1 MAQQKDTKRGTWFF
15 HGSCKDILGKTVRYC
30 RRGFKTKKEAKEAEH
45 LFRLQMEESGP
56 TITLNELR
64 DLYQLNAGALSV
76 KDSTL
81 VTDRSTYDCH
91 IKADL
96 GELSLKAFTVPFLD
110 KWRTKLA
117 NTKKPDGSA
126 YAPATINKVMEALS
140 RYFSYAVRLG
150 YMEYN
155 PCHSLPAIKGSRGPN
170 AKKRPVFW
178 EQSTFNYFLSCV
190 DDPYWYDVFLFLF
203 GTGCR
208 EGEMFALQWADIDLG
223 SGKVHI
229 SKTITSKTTTG
240 KWALT
245 SPKTERSDRYIDLQE
260 ALLVRLRA
268 RFSAEKKKDGF
279 SSSWFVFGHLAP
291 LSRTQLARFLD
302 KYIELAGVP
311 RITPH
316 GFRHSHAT
324 LLIRSGIDDQL
335 IADRLGHTP
344 AELRKTYAHIYA
356 DSRKEM
362 IQKLNEI
369 F

>member
-1 MAQQKDTKRGTWFF
+1 MAQQKDTKRGTWMF
-15 HGSCKDILGKTVRYC
+15 HGKCKDILGNTTRYC
-30 RRGFKTKKEAKEAEH
+30 RRGFKTKKEAKEAEQ
-45 LFRLQMEESGP
+45 LFRLQMGKVGP
-56 TITLNELR
+56 SITLDELR
-64 DLYQLNAGALSV
+64 HLYRSNSGALAI
-76 KDSTL
+76 KESTL
-81 VTDRSTYDCH
+81 VTDQSTYSVH
-91 IKADL
+91 IENDL
-96 GELSLKAFTVPFLD
+96 GSLPLKTFTVPFLD
-110 KWRTKLA
+110 KWRTTLA
-117 NTKKPDGSA
+117 NKKKSDGSA
-126 YAPATINKVMEALS
+126 YSPRTINKVMETLS
-140 RYFSYAVRLG
+140 RYFTYAVRLG

-155 PCHSLPAIKGSRGPN
+155 PCHSLPAVKGSRGP
-170 AKKRPVFW
+170 ASSSRPVFW

-208 EGEMFALQWADIDLG
+208 EGEMFALQWSDVDLG
-223 SGKVHI
+223 SGKIHI

-240 KWALT
+240 RWAMT

-260 ALLVRLRA
+260 SLLVRLRA

-279 SSSWFVFGHLAP
+279 SSSWFVFGHMAP
-291 LSRTQLARFLD
+291 LSRSQLARFLD
-302 KYIELAGVP
+302 KYIEASGVP

-324 LLIRSGIDDQL
+324 LLIRAGIDDQL
-335 IADRLGHTP
+335 IAERLGHTP

>member
-1 MAQQKDTKRGTWFF
+1 MSVAKDTERGTWYCY
-15 HGSCKDILGKTVRYC
+15 GRYTDITGKKGRFC
-30 RRGFKTKKEAKEAEH
+30 RRGFKTKREAKEAEQ
-45 LFRLQMEESGP
+45 LFRLQNENARP
-56 TITLNELR
+56 TITLDELR
-64 DLYQLNAGALSV
+64 VLYVSNAGSLSV
-76 KDSTL
+76 KASTL
-81 VTDRSTYDCH
+81 YTDEGTYSVH
-91 IKADL
+91 LQKDL
-96 GELSLKAFTVPFLD
+96 GSLPLTTFTVPFLD
-110 KWRTKLA
+110 KWRSRLA
-117 NTKKPDGSA
+117 SKKKPDGSA
-126 YAPATINKVMEALS
+126 YAPRTLNKIMETLS

-150 YMEYN
+150 YMDYN
-155 PCHSLPAIKGSRGPN
+155 PCRSLPAIKGSRGPVRSS
-170 AKKRPVFW
+170 RPVFW
-178 EQSTFNYFLSCV
+178 ELDTFNYFLSQV
-190 DDPYWYDVFLFLF
+190 DDPYWQDVFIFMF
-203 GTGCR
+203 GTGVR
-208 EGEMFALQWADIDLG
+208 EGELFALQWSDVDLG

-229 SKTITSKTTTG
+229 SKTITSKTKAGRWAITT
-240 KWALT
+240 
-245 SPKTERSDRYIDLQE
+245 PKTERSDRFIDIQN

-279 SSSWFVFGHLAP
+279 SSSWFVFGHIAP

-362 IQKLNEI
+362 LQKLNEI